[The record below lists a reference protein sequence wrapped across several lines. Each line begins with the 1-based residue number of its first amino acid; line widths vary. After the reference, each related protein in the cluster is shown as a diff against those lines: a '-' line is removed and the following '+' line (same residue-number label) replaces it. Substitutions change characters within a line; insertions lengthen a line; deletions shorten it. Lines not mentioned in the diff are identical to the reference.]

1 MIRRAWGTGVV
12 LAAVVVS
19 SSGVLNGETGQ
30 LSVFPEKVVLF
41 GQGARQHVLVTLKDS
56 RGSAQDVT
64 TRSRMVISDTAV
76 AQAGVGFVHALAPG
90 TTRLNISYEGIS
102 SGIDVEVRPGSSSRQ
117 LSCVKDI
124 VPIFT
129 KFGCAGSNC
138 HGSVRGKAGFKL
150 SPFGYEPDLDYD
162 AILKASDGRRVNLG
176 NPE

>member
-64 TRSRMVISDTAV
+64 TRSRLVIDDTAV
-76 AQAGVGFVHALAPG
+76 AQAVA
-90 TTRLNISYEGIS
+90 
-102 SGIDVEVRPGSSSRQ
+102 
-117 LSCVKDI
+117 
-124 VPIFT
+124 
-129 KFGCAGSNC
+129 AGN
-138 HGSVRGKAGFKL
+138 
-150 SPFGYEPDLDYD
+150 
-162 AILKASDGRRVNLG
+162 
-176 NPE
+176 